1 MKTYAFP
8 LLLLGTLVLNA
19 CTTYPTPQDSNLIPV
34 KSESQQPQAKPPIS
48 VTQGSSPFIVIGYVA
63 YLDPKLRADYISEEE
78 YPRLIT
84 LLQNRDAK
92 ADAKAT
98 AAKGEYYILYNGASS
113 DEAVLR
119 YPPFGRVGY
128 PLGYQPPP
136 NSLER
141 LTDDKEVAELEDQ
154 SLLSKI
160 LSGCPSKHT
169 QGWPQ
174 LGEAFGNYAV
184 HWNQVMVLAC
194 AERMGLKKK

>member
-1 MKTYAFP
+1 MA
-8 LLLLGTLVLNA
+8 LNA
-19 CTTYPTPQDSNLIPV
+19 CTSPYTTSQGGNLIPV
-34 KSESQQPQAKPPIS
+34 KSESQQPQVNPSIS
-48 VTQGSSPFIVIGYVA
+48 ATQGSSPFTVIGHIA
-63 YLDPKLRADYISEEE
+63 YLDPKLQADYIPEEE
-78 YPRLIT
+78 RPRLIT
-84 LLQNRDAK
+84 LLQNRNAK
-92 ADAKAT
+92 ADAEAT

-113 DEAVLR
+113 DDAVLR

-141 LTDDKEVAELEDQ
+141 LTDDKEVATLENQ
-154 SLLSKI
+154 SLLGQI

-174 LGEAFGNYAV
+174 LGDTFGNYAV
-184 HWNQVMVLAC
+184 HWNQAMVLAC